1 MADKATLNPAL
12 RDFWLTPARVRV
24 LYGGRASSKSWDAA
38 GFAIYLADNYRLR
51 ILCARQFQNK
61 ISESVYTLLKIQIER
76 FGLQHRFEIQR
87 DRIINRYTGTEFLFY
102 GLWRHIDEVKSLE
115 GIDICWLEEAHNITQ
130 EQWEILEP
138 TIRKD
143 HSQFWI
149 IFNPRLVTD
158 FVYRRFVT
166 RPPANA
172 ITRKINYTDNPFL
185 SNTMLEVIQHAKEED
200 EEEYR
205 HIYLGEP
212 REDDDAVIIKR
223 SWIMAA
229 IDAHKKLGIEPSG
242 TKRLGFDVAD
252 SGADKCATTLAHG
265 IVAQDIDEWAG
276 REDELLKSCSRV
288 YRAAVKHDAQVIYDS
303 IGVGA
308 SVGAK
313 LGELNDEH
321 LTRIS
326 YSKFNAG
333 AAVWHPDARY
343 SDGVLNKDMFS
354 NLKAQAWWLVADRFR
369 NTYNAIQRGM
379 PFEEDELIS
388 ISSEC
393 SNLDRLID
401 ELSTPRRDFD
411 RSGKVKVESKQDLAK
426 RDIPSPNLADCFVM
440 AYTPTVEQDVAVSD
454 DALLEAF
461 SLDI

>member
-1 MADKATLNPAL
+1 MKL
-12 RDFWLTPARVRV
+12 
-24 LYGGRASSKSWDAA
+24 
-38 GFAIYLADNYRLR
+38 
-51 ILCARQFQNK
+51 
-61 ISESVYTLLKIQIER
+61 
-76 FGLQHRFEIQR
+76 
-87 DRIINRYTGTEFLFY
+87 
-102 GLWRHIDEVKSLE
+102 LE

-172 ITRKINYTDNPFL
+172 ITRKINYTENPFL

-200 EEEYR
+200 EEEFR
-205 HIYLGEP
+205 HIYLGDP

-229 IDAHKKLGIEPSG
+229 IDAHKKLGIAPSG
-242 TKRLGFDVAD
+242 AKRLGFDVAD

-288 YRAAVKHDAQVIYDS
+288 YRAAVDQDAQVIYDS

-333 AAVWHPDARY
+333 AAVWRPDARY
-343 SDGVLNKDMFS
+343 SESVKNKDMFS

-369 NTYNAIQRGM
+369 NTYNAINRGM
-379 PFEEDELIS
+379 EFSEDELIS

-411 RSGKVKVESKQDLAK
+411 RSGKVKVESKEDLAK
-426 RDIPSPNLADCFVM
+426 RDIPSPNLADSFVM
-440 AYTPTVEQDVAVSD
+440 AFTPTIERPAAVSD
-454 DALLEAF
+454 EALLEAF